1 MLDDIREWLSDNL
14 RYILLGLA
22 AVFVIII
29 GILVFRL
36 IKGPSDSKNKP
47 TGAEQGGQTAVTAQT
62 EAVKDNE
69 GESEASAPAAGG
81 TAAEAEVPSELTKD
95 DAAVLTVMNQYFTGK
110 IAHDAAAMA
119 EIVDPWNSTVESK
132 VFQNDMIEG
141 FDNLSTYSTPG
152 LEDGSFAVFSY
163 YEAKMTG
170 VDAGV
175 PALIATYLKKNDAGK
190 LTVYSY
196 KDDDPDVSAFMQKVS
211 NSDSVQTLAR
221 QVQTQY
227 EQVRS
232 ANPELD
238 TLLDSAAGNSG
249 SSSTPG
255 KETETEQA
263 AERTMTAMYDLNIRE
278 TASTDANILGTVAQ
292 NSTVTV
298 IGAQEG
304 DGFVRI
310 SYDTGAGVVEGYVKL
325 EYLAG

>member
-36 IKGPSDSKNKP
+36 IKGPSDSRNEATG
-47 TGAEQGGQTAVTAQT
+47 TGAGGQTGVTAQT
-62 EAVKDNE
+62 EAAKDNE
-69 GESEASAPAAGG
+69 GETEASAPAAGG
-81 TAAEAEVPSELTKD
+81 AAAQEEVPSELTKD

-110 IAHDAAAMA
+110 ITHDAAVMA

-141 FDNLSTYSTPG
+141 FENLSTYSTPG
-152 LEDGSFAVFSY
+152 LEEGSFAVFSY

-196 KDDDPDVSAFMQKVS
+196 KDDDPEVSAFMQKVS

-249 SSSTPG
+249 STPE